1 MLDYVVLFIIF
12 IPFALFFH
20 FKLMR
25 GLYKDFFILT
35 LIIEICVQLLIL
47 VLSFGLFTLIFTE
60 KVNNSDKINTAKI
73 ENVDKRMYFIKSGN
87 TNIPKTNY
95 YVIAKDI
102 DSNKKIEFKVT
113 SSDYKF
119 YSKKVG
125 KNIEYINLD
134 VKSRITGNII
144 SEEKEL
150 IE

>member
-25 GLYKDFFILT
+25 GLYEDFFILT
-35 LIIEICVQLLIL
+35 LIIEICVQLSIL

-60 KVNNSDKINTAKI
+60 KVNNSDETYTAKI
-73 ENVDKRMYFIKSGN
+73 VDVDKKTYYVKSGN
-87 TNIPKTNY
+87 VNVPKTSY
-95 YVIAKDI
+95 YLITKKI
-102 DSNKKIEFKVT
+102 DSNEKIEFKVT

-119 YSKKVG
+119 YSKEIG
-125 KNIEYINLD
+125 KEIEYINLD
-134 VKSRITGNII
+134 IKSKLTGQII

>member
-25 GLYKDFFILT
+25 GLYEDFFILT

-134 VKSRITGNII
+134 VKSKITGNII

>member
-20 FKLMR
+20 FKIMR
-25 GLYKDFFILT
+25 GLYEDFFILT

-73 ENVDKRMYFIKSGN
+73 ENVDKRMYFIKSDN
-87 TNIPKTNY
+87 TNIPKTDY

>member
-1 MLDYVVLFIIF
+1 MLDYVILFIIF

-25 GLYKDFFILT
+25 GLYEDFFILT